1 MWVLSGYG
9 LLLPGL
15 MVGYHADWG
24 LYRVVYM
31 GAIAERNPS
40 AVQKWRLSP
49 RSVKRED
56 ALEAGV

>member
-1 MWVLSGYG
+1 MWVLSGHGFRLRG
-9 LLLPGL
+9 L
-15 MVGYHADWG
+15 VIGYHADWG

-31 GAIAERNPS
+31 DAIAERNPS

-49 RSVKRED
+49 RSVKRKD